1 MRLLSLLILV
11 LSTSVQLFGQEI
23 KYNLR
28 MVKPQNH
35 YFQVEME
42 LSNFTESEILIKM
55 PVWAPGSY
63 LVREFARNVDLVKA
77 YDESGKSL
85 SVIKTSK
92 NAWSIARGNAKNVSV
107 KYEVYAFELSVR
119 TSFLDLTHGFVSGS
133 GVFMYVDKYKE
144 KKGELEIFPYAD
156 FKKITTALPKSSEG
170 ISKDG
175 SESFVF
181 ENYDQLVDC
190 PIEIGNQ
197 EVFEFTASGVT
208 HTVALYGVGNYSVEK
223 LKKDMAKV
231 VEAATAVFGEN
242 PNKSY
247 TFIIHNVVDGQGG
260 LEHSNSCTLSVNRWT
275 YEGSEYLGFLSLV
288 AHEYFHLWN
297 VKRIRPIELG
307 PFNYDEENYTTL
319 LWVMEGFTSYYD
331 ELLLRRAGYYSQD
344 DYLAKIQNTINYVEG
359 SVGTRVQP
367 VAHASFD
374 AWIKAYRPTE
384 NSANTTMTYYSRGQ
398 MLAALIDAKII
409 AKYNGTKCLDHFL
422 QQLYS
427 KFYKKMNRGFSEAEF
442 KTELEDFLGENLDS
456 FFEKYI
462 NGTEIPPFNDILGA
476 IGVNVESV
484 GTTKS
489 SFGAAFRQD
498 GGKVIVRSIRS
509 GSSAENAGLSVNDE
523 VIGCNGFRVDQKS
536 FEDFVNNLRTGETFK
551 ILVSRDE
558 ILYELQVKMSDYT
571 KPQFQFKPSA
581 DQKKIKLKNY
591 WLRTI

>member
-571 KPQFQFKPSA
+571 KPQFQFKLSA

>member
-170 ISKDG
+170 VSKDG

-571 KPQFQFKPSA
+571 KPQFQFKLSA